1 MPNRFL
7 GILLCGLWLASGCNS
22 RSAAPASEQV
32 FSINLSSGSLES
44 LDPAYAKDLYTM
56 WTSHMLYNTLV
67 ETDSNL
73 QLQPSL
79 AHSWDISDD
88 GLRYTFHLRK
98 DVFFHPNELLGKQ
111 PRRMTA
117 QDVAYSFGRIIDP
130 KVASSGSWIFN
141 GHVADATAFEVQDD
155 STFVLRLLA
164 PFRPMLAML
173 SMPYC
178 SIVPQEVVAHYGKD
192 FRSHPCGTG
201 PFVLHTWDESNT
213 LLLHKNKTYW
223 EASEAGKRLPYLDAV
238 QISFYDS
245 KATEFLLF
253 MQGKLHFTHSLD
265 GSFKDLI
272 LRKDGSLKPEYKNKF
287 CLKKSQ
293 YLNTEY
299 LGFLTDTANQ
309 LMKGSCLRN
318 KLVRQAINYAI
329 DRQTIITYFKN
340 GVGVAA
346 TGGFTAP
353 GLAGFD
359 TVAHYGYC
367 YDPKKAAQ
375 LLADAGYPGGKGL
388 EELRIL
394 CPENYADIVNFVATQ
409 LQEVGIPAT
418 IEIMQPNILKQ
429 QMSRSQALFFRAQWI
444 ADYPDAETYLAFFNS
459 SFPAPPNYTRYHN
472 ATFDHLYN
480 QCMNLP
486 DTARYRVYRQM
497 DSLAIADAPVVPL
510 FYDEMLHFT
519 QNNVVG
525 FSSNPMNL
533 IELKRV
539 QLLPQA
545 NERKRRQ

>member
-1 MPNRFL
+1 M
-7 GILLCGLWLASGCNS
+7 WLAISCNS
-22 RSAAPASEQV
+22 KSDVKLNKQI
-32 FSINLSSGSLES
+32 FSLNLSSGSLES

-79 AHSWDISDD
+79 AHRWEISDD
-88 GLRYTFHLRK
+88 GLRYTFHLRS
-98 DVFFHPNELLGKQ
+98 DVFFHPNKLFEKA
-111 PRRMTA
+111 PRRLTA
-117 QDVAYSFGRIIDP
+117 RDVAYSFGRIIDP
-130 KVASSGSWIFN
+130 LVASSGSWIFN
-141 GHVADATAFEVQDD
+141 GHVADTSAFEVLDD
-155 STFVLRLLA
+155 STFVLHLLQ

-178 SIVPQEVVAHYGKD
+178 SIVPQEVVSHFGKD

-201 PFVLHTWDESNT
+201 PFLLHTWDESNA
-213 LLLHKNKTYW
+213 LLLHKNDTYW
-223 EASEAGKRLPYLDAV
+223 EADDTDKKLPYLDAV

-253 MQGKLHFTHSLD
+253 VQGKLHFTHSLD

-272 LRKDGSLKPEYKNKF
+272 LRKDGSLKKDYKSKF
-287 CLKKSQ
+287 RLKKSQ

-299 LGFLTDTANQ
+299 LGFLTDTNNLLLQ
-309 LMKGSCLRN
+309 QSCLRN

-329 DRQTIITYFKN
+329 DRQKIITYFKN

-359 TVAHYGYC
+359 TVASYGYH
-367 YDPKKAAQ
+367 YNPKKAAQ
-375 LLADAGYPGGKGL
+375 LLADAGYPSGKGL
-388 EELRIL
+388 ETINIL
-394 CPENYADIVNFVATQ
+394 CPENYADIVNFIATQ
-409 LQEVGIPAT
+409 LQEVGIPAK
-418 IEIMQPNILKQ
+418 IEILQPNILKQ

-472 ATFDHLYN
+472 ASFDRLYT

-486 DTARYRVYRQM
+486 DTARYNVYRQM
-497 DSLAIADAPVVPL
+497 DSMVIADAPVVPL

-539 QLLPQA
+539 QLLPQT
-545 NERKRRQ
+545 NEKIQQQ